1 MTVRLVRWVHRV
13 LRGRVL
19 AVTVTGPSMEPGL
32 RDGDRVLVVRRP
44 ARRLRRGQ
52 VVVLGPRAAAPV
64 AAPEADWAGSLPV
77 RGEEPPGLGPLL
89 IKRIAAAPGDLVPAA
104 LAAALGC
111 PPGTTVPPGRFLVL
125 GDNEERSLDSR
136 HFGHVTREQ
145 VVGVAVRPLRPAPAG
160 R

>member
-1 MTVRLVRWVHRV
+1 MRSVRLVRWIHRV

-32 RDGDRVLVVRRP
+32 RDGDRVLVVRRR
-44 ARRLRRGQ
+44 ARRLHRGQ
-52 VVVLGPRAAAPV
+52 VVVLGPRAAPPV
-64 AAPEADWAGSLPV
+64 VLGAARAGSLPAPDERPV
-77 RGEEPPGLGPLL
+77 GPAQLL

-104 LAAALGC
+104 LAAALRC
-111 PPGTTVPPGRFLVL
+111 PPGSTVPPDRFLVL
-125 GDNEERSLDSR
+125 GDNGPRSVDSR
-136 HFGHVTREQ
+136 HFGYVTREQ